1 MQTTAV
7 KKAAKKLRQA
17 KEATRKAMDSAKT
30 KLVGKVPKRLGES
43 RRVGGA
49 ITVVSEENEK
59 VNSGGYQM
67 PFRDG

>member
-17 KEATRKAMDSAKT
+17 KEATRKAMGSAKT
-30 KLVGKVPKRLGES
+30 KLVGKVPKRLGGS
-43 RRVGGA
+43 RRVGGT